1 MFTQTRTLPIRLI
14 VAVGLILSSVSV
26 QAAWQLVNESSQ
38 LNFISVK
45 ANHIAETH
53 TFDLLSG
60 FITDRGQAQLSID
73 LASVETGIKIRNAR
87 MQNMLFNVVSFPQ
100 AEITTE
106 LNLGELTSLTAPIVK
121 LISARLSLVGQS
133 TQVQGDVLVVPV
145 DDNTVS
151 VTTVA
156 PIVVNANALELVN
169 GIEALREVAGLPSI
183 SYSVP
188 VTFSLTFRR

>member
-1 MFTQTRTLPIRLI
+1 MFIQTRTLPFRLI
-14 VAVGLILSSVSV
+14 ATVGLILSSVSA

-45 ANHIAETH
+45 ASHIAETH

-60 FITDRGQAQLSID
+60 SIADSGEAQLNID
-73 LASVETGIKIRNAR
+73 LASVATGIDIRNER
-87 MQNMLFNVVSFPQ
+87 MQSMLFNVISFPQ
-100 AEITTE
+100 AEVTTALDLSE
-106 LNLGELTSLTAPIVK
+106 FASFTGPVIRPVTAT
-121 LISARLSLVGQS
+121 LSLVGQS
-133 TQVQGDVLVVPV
+133 TQVQGDVLVVPI

-151 VTTVA
+151 VTSVA
-156 PIVVNANALELVN
+156 PIVVNASALDLVA
-169 GIEALREVAGLPSI
+169 GIESLREVAGLPSI

>member
-1 MFTQTRTLPIRLI
+1 MFIQTRTLPFRLI
-14 VAVGLILSSVSV
+14 ATVGLILSSVSA

-45 ANHIAETH
+45 ASHIAETH

-60 FITDRGQAQLSID
+60 SIADSGEAQLIID
-73 LASVETGIKIRNAR
+73 LASVATGIDIRNER
-87 MQNMLFNVVSFPQ
+87 MQSMLFNVVSFPQ

-106 LNLGELTSLTAPIVK
+106 LDLGELTSLTAPVVK
-121 LISARLSLVGQS
+121 PITAELSLVGQS
-133 TQVQGDVLVVPV
+133 TQVRGDVLVVPV

-156 PIVVNANALELVN
+156 PIVVNANALQLVT

>member
-1 MFTQTRTLPIRLI
+1 MFTQIRTLPIRLI
-14 VAVGLILSSVSV
+14 VAVGLVISSISV

-38 LNFISVK
+38 LNFISIK

-53 TFDLLSG
+53 TFGLLSG
-60 FITDRGQAQLSID
+60 FITDSGQAQVSID
-73 LASVETGIKIRNAR
+73 LASVESGIKIRNAR
-87 MQNMLFNVVSFPQ
+87 MQSMLFDVLSFPQ

-106 LNLGELTSLTAPIVK
+106 LDFVELSPLTAPVVMP
-121 LISARLSLVGQS
+121 ISAQLSLVGRS
-133 TQVQGDVLVVPV
+133 TQVQGDVLVVPLE
-145 DDNTVS
+145 DNTVS

-156 PIVVNANALELVN
+156 PIVLNATALELVN

>member
-1 MFTQTRTLPIRLI
+1 MFIQTRTLPFRLI
-14 VAVGLILSSVSV
+14 ATVGLILSSVSA

-45 ANHIAETH
+45 ASHIAETH

-60 FITDRGQAQLSID
+60 SIADSGEAQLNID
-73 LASVETGIKIRNAR
+73 LASVATGIDIRNER
-87 MQNMLFNVVSFPQ
+87 MQSMLFNVISFPQ
-100 AEITTE
+100 ANIITE
-106 LNLGELTSLTAPIVK
+106 LDLSEFTSLAAPVVKPITAE
-121 LISARLSLVGQS
+121 LRLVGQS

-156 PIVVNANALELVN
+156 PIVVNANGLELVP